1 MSKKSIMQD
10 HDGNIDVKEAKD
22 HWETFEPENIADGKK
37 PRKRKA
43 PKAHI
48 LKSPLY
54 CAFV

>member
-1 MSKKSIMQD
+1 MQD

-54 CAFV
+54 SAFV